1 MAVRPRYLSL
11 LADVKWQ
18 AAFGRQSTVEKILDY
33 VVTSWVEL
41 QKHPPADMNFS
52 QPEPKITKYFAI
64 ALFKNA
70 KAKGITGIFIPEHPV
85 ADIVEIKQ
93 ELDKRGRTDISYYS
107 DSIDPALQFVFEFKK
122 LKPTPWGKASRLK
135 YAEDGIIRF
144 VDGIYGRGVDLGFM
158 VGLVDH
164 ECDVKPVVEALRRRI
179 QGADLSG
186 LLRIINNE
194 HGGKIT
200 SPART
205 FKICAFET
213 YHARDHVK
221 DSPDMVLGH
230 LILAHRS

>member
-11 LADVKWQ
+11 LADEKWQ
-18 AAFGRQSTVEKILDY
+18 AAFGRQTSVEKILDY

-52 QPEPKITKYFAI
+52 EPEPRITKFFTVH
-64 ALFKNA
+64 LFKNA
-70 KAKGITGIFIPEHPV
+70 KANGITGIFIPEHPV
-85 ADIVEIKQ
+85 ADIVETKQ
-93 ELDKRGRTDISYYS
+93 ELDKRGRTDITYYS
-107 DSIDPALQFVFEFKK
+107 DRIDPALQFVFEFKK

-144 VDGIYGRGVDLGFM
+144 VDGIYGRGADLGFM

-164 ECDVKPVVEALRRRI
+164 ECDAKPVAEALKRRI
-179 QGADLSG
+179 QGDDLSRF
-186 LLRIINNE
+186 LRIIHNE
-194 HGGKIT
+194 QGDKIT

-205 FKICAFET
+205 FKICTFET

-221 DSPDMVLGH
+221 DSPDIVLGH
-230 LILAHRS
+230 LILSHRT